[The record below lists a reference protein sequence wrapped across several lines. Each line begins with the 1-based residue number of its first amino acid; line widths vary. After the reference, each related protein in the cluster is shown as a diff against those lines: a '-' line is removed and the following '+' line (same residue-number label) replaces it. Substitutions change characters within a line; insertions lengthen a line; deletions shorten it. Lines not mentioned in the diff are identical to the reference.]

1 MSIFSCKDTVRLVSR
16 SLDDG
21 LTLGQCPAVRVHL
34 LGCSMCSRFRRQLL
48 FLHRAAGE
56 FEDKDSGRPGPGLST
71 LSPEARARIQR
82 ALEHENP

>member
-48 FLHRAAGE
+48 FLHRAAGQ
-56 FEDKDSGRPGPGLST
+56 FETKSSARPDVNLSS
-71 LSPEARARIQR
+71 LSPEARARIQ
-82 ALEHENP
+82 LIIEHETL